1 MHFKE
6 NYLESQPEQEV
17 VDTEVQAS
25 TIFEMNE
32 NKTCMIGFVKFTLC
46 RLADQPS
53 EQLSFRSN
61 HRWKRP

>member
-25 TIFEMNE
+25 TVFEMNE
-32 NKTCMIGFVKFTLC
+32 NKT
-46 RLADQPS
+46 
-53 EQLSFRSN
+53 
-61 HRWKRP
+61 